1 MRSLPLHHSQEELE
15 NGEDFTTFGFYMS
28 PAYDFI
34 QEILSHGNDI
44 EVLAPVWLRN
54 LVKRKG

>member
-1 MRSLPLHHSQEELE
+1 MERISPRSASIC
-15 NGEDFTTFGFYMS
+15 
-28 PAYDFI
+28 DFI

-54 LVKRKG
+54 LVKEKAEALTALYK